1 MIKENIC
8 IGAAF
13 AGCMVVVASCV
24 VASWLLFVVGFMLM
38 MGSMAVIA

>member
-13 AGCMVVVASCV
+13 AGCIVVAASAV
-24 VASWLLFVVGFMLM
+24 LLSSWLFVLGFGLM
-38 MGSMAVIA
+38 MGGVSLA

>member
-13 AGCMVVVASCV
+13 AGCIVVAAS
-24 VASWLLFVVGFMLM
+24 AIALSSWLFVLGIGMML
-38 MGSMAVIA
+38 GSMSMLA

>member
-13 AGCMVVVASCV
+13 AGCILVAVSA
-24 VASWLLFVVGFMLM
+24 VALSAGLFVLGFGLM